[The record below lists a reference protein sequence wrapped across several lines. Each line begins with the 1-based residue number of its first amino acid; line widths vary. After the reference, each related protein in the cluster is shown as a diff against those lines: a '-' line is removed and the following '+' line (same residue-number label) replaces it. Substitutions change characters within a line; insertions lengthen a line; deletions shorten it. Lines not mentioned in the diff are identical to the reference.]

1 MGEIRLGVIGVGTW
15 GEMHARIYASY
26 PGARLV
32 AVSDLDE
39 ARGTEVS
46 GRHGAAFYRDYRE
59 LLARPDVDAVSIV
72 TPDHTHTGI
81 ATAAFEA
88 GKHVLLEKPM
98 AQTVAECEQII
109 AAAEGAG
116 KRLMVDFHNRWNP
129 PFYKAKSAIAA
140 GEIGVPQMVSYR
152 LNDQM
157 WVPTDMLKW
166 AARSSVLWFIGSHSI
181 DTVMWMLDDEP
192 IKVYSVARSRLL
204 RSKGVDTP
212 DFYQTTI
219 EFRGGAVATIEN
231 CWIVPN
237 NTPNIIDLKCEV
249 IGDGGALYMDCSHHR
264 VLQKYTATEATYP
277 DVLVSPE
284 IYGEPRGF
292 ATESIRH
299 FVRCLID
306 GSEPLV
312 SGMDGLRVTRVICA
326 AIESARTGLPVG
338 L

>member
-1 MGEIRLGVIGVGTW
+1 MGEVGLGVIGVGTW
-15 GEMHARIYASY
+15 GEMHARIYGSF

-39 ARGTEVS
+39 VRGRAVADRE
-46 GRHGAAFYRDYRE
+46 GAAYLGDYRE
-59 LLARPDVDAVSIV
+59 LLARADIDAVSVV

-81 ATAAFEA
+81 ATDAFAA

-98 AQTVAECEQII
+98 AQTVEECEQII
-109 AAAEGAG
+109 AAAERAG
-116 KRLMVDFHNRWNP
+116 KHLMVDFHNRWNP
-129 PFYKAKSAIAA
+129 PFYKAKRAISE
-140 GEIGVPQMVSYR
+140 GQIGTPQMVSYR

-181 DTVMWMLDDEP
+181 DTVMWMLDDDP
-192 IKVYSVARSRLL
+192 VKVYSVARSRVL
-204 RSKGVDTP
+204 RAKGVDTP

-219 EFRGGAVATIEN
+219 EFRGGAVATIES

-249 IGDGGALYMDCSHHR
+249 IGDEGALYMDCSHHR
-264 VLQKYTATEATYP
+264 VLQKYTATEASYP

-284 IYGEPRGF
+284 IYGEVKGF

-306 GSEPLV
+306 GREPMV
-312 SGMDGLRVTRVICA
+312 TGKDGLRVTRVICA
-326 AIESARTGLPVG
+326 AIESARTGLPVS